1 MPCGDQY
8 VKLAVNGE
16 KNRLSAHS
24 FGIDGLIERNPIL
37 RKGRTL
43 TASLLQRVATGDTR
57 AVAGCIDQYGGLIWS
72 LARRLLIRSTE
83 AEDAVQEVFIELWKK
98 AHLFDS
104 SIGSETTFVAMIAR
118 RRLIDRRRRESRRLE
133 GDAISIDEVPI
144 PTAVEPIESELQDE
158 AARAA
163 RALGELKP
171 EQRSVL
177 QLAVCE
183 GWSHQLIAERLGLPL
198 GTVKTHVRRG
208 LARIREELG
217 APHQVSGKE
226 AGP

>member
-1 MPCGDQY
+1 M
-8 VKLAVNGE
+8 LAVYGE
-16 KNRLSAHS
+16 ENRLFAHS
-24 FGIDGLIERNPIL
+24 FGVDGLLERNPIL
-37 RKGRTL
+37 PKGHIL
-43 TASLLQRVATGDTR
+43 TDSLLQRVATGNTR
-57 AVAGCIDQYGGLIWS
+57 AVAECIDQYGGLVWS
-72 LARRLLIRSTE
+72 LARRLLIRPTD
-83 AEDAVQEVFIELWKK
+83 AEDAVQEVFIELWKT
-98 AHLFDS
+98 AHLFDP

-133 GDAISIDEVPI
+133 GDAVPIDEVPI
-144 PTAVEPIESELQDE
+144 PTAVEPIEYELQDE

-163 RALGELKP
+163 RALGVLKP

-217 APHQVSGKE
+217 APNPGSGKE
-226 AGP
+226 VGP

>member
-1 MPCGDQY
+1 M
-8 VKLAVNGE
+8 LAVYGDRNS
-16 KNRLSAHS
+16 LSKLS
-24 FGIDGLIERNPIL
+24 FGVEGLFERNPIL
-37 RKGRTL
+37 PKGRIM
-43 TASLLQRVATGDTR
+43 SDGLLQRVATGDTP
-57 AVAGCIDQYGGLIWS
+57 AVGACIDQYGGLIWS
-72 LARRLLIRSTE
+72 LARRLLIRPTD

-98 AHLFDS
+98 AHLFDP

-133 GDAISIDEVPI
+133 SDAVPIDEAPI

-163 RALGELKP
+163 RALGVLRP

-217 APHQVSGKE
+217 APNPVSGKE
-226 AGP
+226 ARP

>member
-1 MPCGDQY
+1 M
-8 VKLAVNGE
+8 LAVYGA
-16 KNRLSAHS
+16 RIPFSMLS
-24 FGIDGLIERNPIL
+24 FGVDGLFDGNPIL
-37 RKGRTL
+37 QRGRIMTDG
-43 TASLLQRVATGDTR
+43 LLQRVATGDTR
-57 AVAGCIDQYGGLIWS
+57 AVAACIDQYGGLIWS
-72 LARRLLIRSTE
+72 LARRLLIRPTE

-98 AHLFDS
+98 AHLFDP

-133 GDAISIDEVPI
+133 SDAVHIDEVPI
-144 PTAVEPIESELQDE
+144 PTTVETIKFELQDE

-208 LARIREELG
+208 LAKIREELG
-217 APHQVSGKE
+217 APKPVSGKE
-226 AGP
+226 AGA

>member
-1 MPCGDQY
+1 MSD
-8 VKLAVNGE
+8 
-16 KNRLSAHS
+16 
-24 FGIDGLIERNPIL
+24 
-37 RKGRTL
+37 
-43 TASLLQRVATGDTR
+43 SLLQRVAAGDTR
-57 AVAGCIDQYGGLIWS
+57 AVAACIDQYGGLIWS
-72 LARRLLIRSTE
+72 IARKLLIRPLE
-83 AEDAVQEVFIELWKK
+83 AEDAVQEVFIELWKR

-104 SIGSETTFVAMIAR
+104 SIASEATFVAMIAR

-133 GDAISIDEVPI
+133 TAATPLEDVPI
-144 PTAVEPIESELQDE
+144 AVLAEQGHMELEEE

-163 RALGELKP
+163 LVLNKLKP

-208 LARIREELG
+208 LARIREELD
-217 APHQVSGKE
+217 APKPASDKE
-226 AGP
+226 AVS